1 MKKLKQ
7 SLEILIELRIAY
19 IEQLSQLDSCFFCV
33 HFEPETIYFQ
43 KEVGDEL
50 RRIQRQGSR
59 KEQMDTTQQYRR
71 FIEEN
76 ISLDILKER
85 YPHEVAFLD
94 EIAAIILDVVCSDRD
109 KILVGREK
117 KPMNLVKSQF
127 LKLNSMHIE
136 YVLECMNQNTT
147 EI

>member
-1 MKKLKQ
+1 
-7 SLEILIELRIAY
+7 
-19 IEQLSQLDSCFFCV
+19 
-33 HFEPETIYFQ
+33 
-43 KEVGDEL
+43 
-50 RRIQRQGSR
+50 
-59 KEQMDTTQQYRR
+59 MDTTQQYRR